1 MTDSELRRVMLQKFY
16 EARRQGYVQIP
27 VDDTFDRETSFDI
40 VRQLAEH
47 GLLNWKPLIAT
58 DFRTAMAQITA
69 EGIDV
74 IEGNKPPPTSI
85 APISVIGS
93 SNVQVGDRNIQ
104 GVSAETLNMAIEHSN
119 ITESERREAKS
130 LLERFLG
137 NPLITKI
144 FGSS

>member
-1 MTDSELRRVMLQKFY
+1 
-16 EARRQGYVQIP
+16 
-27 VDDTFDRETSFDI
+27 
-40 VRQLAEH
+40 
-47 GLLNWKPLIAT
+47 
-58 DFRTAMAQITA
+58 
-69 EGIDV
+69 V
-74 IEGNKPPPTSI
+74 IEGNKPPPISI

-104 GVSAETLNMAIEHSN
+104 GVSAGTLNMAIEHSN
-119 ITESERREAKS
+119 ITESEKREAKS